1 MNKKVSRILLL
12 LLALLSAVSIA
23 NATEQREAQR
33 KTGLSFSGTTAYCYA
48 NCKSD
53 NHEDKVTANVM
64 LYQGSNVIAS
74 WSAQGIGSVTI
85 SERMFGMIILHLWGI
100 SGTKAIYCSAPNA
113 EQKSELQQT
122 PHFRVDIMSGQN
134 IAVTTPQAIQPSICM

>member
-53 NHEDKVTANVM
+53 NH
-64 LYQGSNVIAS
+64 AS

-85 SERMFGMIILHLWGI
+85 SETAQVKKGYEY
-100 SGTKAIYCSAPNA
+100 T
-113 EQKSELQQT
+113 
-122 PHFRVDIMSGQN
+122 MSLTWSVAGQWQRTV
-134 IAVTTPQAIQPSICM
+134 IVKKTCTG

>member
-85 SERMFGMIILHLWGI
+85 SETAQVKKGYEYTMSLTWSVAGQWQRTVIVKKTCTG
-100 SGTKAIYCSAPNA
+100 Y
-113 EQKSELQQT
+113 
-122 PHFRVDIMSGQN
+122 MSGQN

>member
-64 LYQGSNVIAS
+64 LYQGSNVILFFLFLFFP
-74 WSAQGIGSVTI
+74 IYV
-85 SERMFGMIILHLWGI
+85 
-100 SGTKAIYCSAPNA
+100 SGTTRA
-113 EQKSELQQT
+113 ERSD
-122 PHFRVDIMSGQN
+122 P
-134 IAVTTPQAIQPSICM
+134 P

>member
-85 SERMFGMIILHLWGI
+85 SETAQVKKGYEYTMSLMLVL
-100 SGTKAIYCSAPNA
+100 GTDDVPFPDGSRICGRNLQSLVQTRYCRNVC
-113 EQKSELQQT
+113 L
-122 PHFRVDIMSGQN
+122 V
-134 IAVTTPQAIQPSICM
+134 

>member
-64 LYQGSNVIAS
+64 LYQGPMSLHHGVLRVSEAS
-74 WSAQGIGSVTI
+74 L
-85 SERMFGMIILHLWGI
+85 FL
-100 SGTKAIYCSAPNA
+100 K
-113 EQKSELQQT
+113 
-122 PHFRVDIMSGQN
+122 
-134 IAVTTPQAIQPSICM
+134 QPR

>member
-64 LYQGSNVIAS
+64 LYQGVQCHCIM
-74 WSAQGIGSVTI
+74 
-85 SERMFGMIILHLWGI
+85 EC
-100 SGTKAIYCSAPNA
+100 SGYRKRHY
-113 EQKSELQQT
+113 
-122 PHFRVDIMSGQN
+122 F
-134 IAVTTPQAIQPSICM
+134 

>member
-64 LYQGSNVIAS
+64 LSMSLHHGVLRVSEAS
-74 WSAQGIGSVTI
+74 L
-85 SERMFGMIILHLWGI
+85 FL
-100 SGTKAIYCSAPNA
+100 K
-113 EQKSELQQT
+113 
-122 PHFRVDIMSGQN
+122 
-134 IAVTTPQAIQPSICM
+134 QPR

>member
-85 SERMFGMIILHLWGI
+85 SETAQVKK
-100 SGTKAIYCSAPNA
+100 SGFTGCTA
-113 EQKSELQQT
+113 
-122 PHFRVDIMSGQN
+122 SGCREYQS
-134 IAVTTPQAIQPSICM
+134 IKPVPVTE

>member
-12 LLALLSAVSIA
+12 LLALLSSVSIA

-85 SERMFGMIILHLWGI
+85 SETAQVKKGYEY
-100 SGTKAIYCSAPNA
+100 T
-113 EQKSELQQT
+113 
-122 PHFRVDIMSGQN
+122 MSLTWSVAGQWQRTV
-134 IAVTTPQAIQPSICM
+134 IVKKTCTG

>member
-74 WSAQGIGSVTI
+74 WSAQGIGSVSI
-85 SERMFGMIILHLWGI
+85 SETAQVKKGNEYTMSLTWSVAGQWHRRGI
-100 SGTKAIYCSAPNA
+100 VKKTCTG
-113 EQKSELQQT
+113 
-122 PHFRVDIMSGQN
+122 
-134 IAVTTPQAIQPSICM
+134 

>member
-74 WSAQGIGSVTI
+74 RSKPCHEKIGKDFPLLV
-85 SERMFGMIILHLWGI
+85 L
-100 SGTKAIYCSAPNA
+100 GTDDVPFPDGSRICGRNLQSLVQTRYCRNVC
-113 EQKSELQQT
+113 L
-122 PHFRVDIMSGQN
+122 V
-134 IAVTTPQAIQPSICM
+134 

>member
-85 SERMFGMIILHLWGI
+85 SETAQVKKGYEYTIHEKIGKDFPLLVL
-100 SGTKAIYCSAPNA
+100 GTDDVPFPDGSRICGRNLQSLVQTRYCRNVC
-113 EQKSELQQT
+113 L
-122 PHFRVDIMSGQN
+122 V
-134 IAVTTPQAIQPSICM
+134 

>member
-85 SERMFGMIILHLWGI
+85 SETAQVKKGYEYTMSLTWSVAGQWQRVEQRRFTAVLQMRSKSRSCSKLHTFEWT
-100 SGTKAIYCSAPNA
+100 S
-113 EQKSELQQT
+113 
-122 PHFRVDIMSGQN
+122 
-134 IAVTTPQAIQPSICM
+134 